1 MNFTVV
7 KGTFQIIFRNNE
19 TNLSDQR
26 TLNPGFNCSIKLNY
40 SAWKRFSGLGLC
52 LGETIPSDELGI
64 TPDYDLTPTLY
75 SPLSRVRGFI
85 IIGNTSFA

>member
-7 KGTFQIIFRNNE
+7 KGTFQITFRNNE
-19 TNLSDQR
+19 TNLSDQG
-26 TLNPGFNCSIKLNY
+26 TLSPGFNCSIKLNY

-52 LGETIPSDELGI
+52 LGEIIPSDELGI

-75 SPLSRVRGFI
+75 SPSPEFMGLL
-85 IIGNTSFA
+85 